1 MSNRDIFLAILV
13 PCVLGF
19 GFVIAKPAMESF
31 PPILLN
37 GLRWSLSG
45 LIMCYF
51 FPFPKKFIKQMFVIS
66 IIGGTIQYSLSF
78 YGLKILDG
86 ASATLFVQAEI
97 PFGILIAYFLL
108 GEKVPL
114 KNIIGLIIAFVGI
127 AILSG
132 NPNLEGKMLGVLLV
146 LSGAFLWSLAQVFAK
161 DVSEKIGGLALTAWL
176 GIFSG
181 PQCIIASYFIEGNT
195 FDFITNATTQAW
207 IIVIYLAVGM
217 NVIGY
222 SCWYSV
228 LSRNPVNNVMSV
240 LLLFPIT
247 GLLTSIFILGE
258 TPNTYAYFG
267 GAIIISGV
275 AMILINKRSKN
286 IKNKLSNVINPT

>member
-132 NPNLEGKMLGVLLV
+132 NPNLEGKILGVLLV

-286 IKNKLSNVINPT
+286 INN

>member
-132 NPNLEGKMLGVLLV
+132 NPNLEGKILGVLLV

-286 IKNKLSNVINPT
+286 IKN

>member
-1 MSNRDIFLAILV
+1 MSRKDILLALLV
-13 PCVLGF
+13 PCLLGF

-45 LIMCYF
+45 LLMCYF
-51 FPFPKKFIKQMFVIS
+51 FPFPKNFIKQMFAIS
-66 IIGGTIQYSLSF
+66 IIGGSIQYSLSF
-78 YGLKILDG
+78 YGLNILDG

-108 GEKVPL
+108 GERAPL
-114 KNIIGLIIAFVGI
+114 KNIIGLIIAFIGI

-132 NPNLEGKMLGVLLV
+132 NPNLDGKLLGVVLI

-181 PQCIIASYFIEGNT
+181 PQCLIASYFIEGNT
-195 FDFITNATTQAW
+195 LDYLFNATTEAW

-240 LLLFPIT
+240 LLLFPVT
-247 GLLTSIFILGE
+247 GLLTSIFILNE

-275 AMILINKRSKN
+275 AMILINKKSDKN
-286 IKNKLSNVINPT
+286 SNNK

>member
-1 MSNRDIFLAILV
+1 MSIRDILLALLV
-13 PCVLGF
+13 PCLLGF

-45 LIMCYF
+45 ILMCYF
-51 FPFPKKFIKQMFVIS
+51 FPFPKKLVKQMLIISFV
-66 IIGGTIQYSLSF
+66 GCTVQYSLSF
-78 YGLKILDG
+78 YGLRILDG

-108 GEKVPL
+108 GEKPPI
-114 KNIIGLIIAFVGI
+114 KNIIGLIIAFIGI
-127 AILSG
+127 VILSG
-132 NPNLEGKMLGVLLV
+132 NPNLEGKLIGVV
-146 LSGAFLWSLAQVFAK
+146 FILSGAFLWSLAQVLAK

-176 GIFSG
+176 GIFAG
-181 PQCIIASYFIEGNT
+181 PQALIASYLIEGNT
-195 FDFITNATTQAW
+195 FEYIYNATPKAW
-207 IIVIYLAVGM
+207 MILIYLGIGM

-240 LLLFPIT
+240 LLLFPVT
-247 GLLTSIFILGE
+247 GLLTSIFILNE

-267 GAIIISGV
+267 VAIIISGV
-275 AMILINKRSKN
+275 SMILINKKSKN
-286 IKNKLSNVINPT
+286 KMSED

>member
-1 MSNRDIFLAILV
+1 MTPRDTFLALLV
-13 PCVLGF
+13 PIVLGF

-31 PPILLN
+31 PPLLLN

-45 LIMCYF
+45 LIMFYF
-51 FPFPKKFIKQMFVIS
+51 FPFPKKIFKKLIIISFV
-66 IIGGTIQYSLSF
+66 GCTLQ
-78 YGLKILDG
+78 YGLSYSGLNIIDG
-86 ASATLFVQAEI
+86 TSATLFVQAEI
-97 PFGILIAYFLL
+97 PFGILIAFLLL
-108 GEKVPL
+108 GERPPL
-114 KNIIGLIIAFVGI
+114 KNIIGLIIAFIGI
-127 AILSG
+127 FILSG
-132 NPNLEGKMLGVLLV
+132 NPNLDGKMLGVIFILFA
-146 LSGAFLWSLAQVFAK
+146 AFLWSFAQVLAK

-176 GIFSG
+176 GVFAG

-195 FDFITNATTQAW
+195 LDYIFNATTESW

-247 GLLTSIFILGE
+247 GLLTSIFILKE
-258 TPNTYAYFG
+258 SPNAYAYVG

-275 AMILINKRSKN
+275 ALILINKKLKN
-286 IKNKLSNVINPT
+286 HT

>member
-1 MSNRDIFLAILV
+1 MSLRDTFLALLV
-13 PCVLGF
+13 PIVLGF

-31 PPILLN
+31 PPLLLN

-45 LIMCYF
+45 LIMFYF
-51 FPFPKKFIKQMFVIS
+51 FPFPKNFLKQMIFISFV
-66 IIGGTIQYSLSF
+66 GCTLQ
-78 YGLKILDG
+78 YGLSYSGLNIIDG
-86 ASATLFVQAEI
+86 TSATLFVQAEI
-97 PFGILIAYFLL
+97 PFGILVAFFLL
-108 GEKVPL
+108 GERPPL
-114 KNIIGLIIAFVGI
+114 KNIIGLIIAFIGI
-127 AILSG
+127 IILSG
-132 NPNLEGKMLGVLLV
+132 NPNLDGKMLGVIFILFA
-146 LSGAFLWSLAQVFAK
+146 AFLWSFAQVLAK

-176 GIFSG
+176 GFFAG

-195 FDFITNATTQAW
+195 LDYIFNATTEAW

-217 NVIGY
+217 NLIGY

-247 GLLTSIFILGE
+247 GLLTSVFILKE
-258 TPNTYAYFG
+258 TPNAYAYVG

-275 AMILINKRSKN
+275 ALILINKKLKN
-286 IKNKLSNVINPT
+286 HT

>member
-1 MSNRDIFLAILV
+1 MSHKDLFLAMLV
-13 PCVLGF
+13 PCLLGF
-19 GFVIAKPAMESF
+19 GFVIAKTAMESF

-45 LIMCYF
+45 ILMFYF
-51 FPFPKKFIKQMFVIS
+51 FPFPKNFIKQMFIIS
-66 IIGGTIQYSLSF
+66 FIGCTVQYSLSF

-108 GEKVPL
+108 GERVPL
-114 KNIIGLIIAFVGI
+114 KNIIGLIIAFIGI
-127 AILSG
+127 VILSG
-132 NPNLEGKMLGVLLV
+132 NPNLEGKLIGVVLI

-195 FDFITNATTQAW
+195 LDYIFKATSEAW
-207 IIVIYLAVGM
+207 MIVIYLAVGM

-228 LSRNPVNNVMSV
+228 LSRNPVNNVMSF

-247 GLLTSIFILGE
+247 GLLTSIFILNE

-275 AMILINKRSKN
+275 AMILINNKSKHN
-286 IKNKLSNVINPT
+286 NKFES

>member
-1 MSNRDIFLAILV
+1 MSNKDIFLAILV

-51 FPFPKKFIKQMFVIS
+51 FPFPKKFIKQMLIIS

-97 PFGILIAYFLL
+97 PFGILIAYFFL

-132 NPNLEGKMLGVLLV
+132 NPNLEGKMLGVLLI

-195 FDFITNATTQAW
+195 LDYIFNATNESW
-207 IIVIYLAVGM
+207 LIVVYLAVGM

-228 LSRNPVNNVMSV
+228 LSRNSVNNVMSV

-247 GLLTSIFILGE
+247 GLLTSIFVLKE

-267 GAIIISGV
+267 GTIIIFGV
-275 AMILINKRSKN
+275 AMILINKKSK
-286 IKNKLSNVINPT
+286 INS

>member
-1 MSNRDIFLAILV
+1 MSPRDLFLAILV

-45 LIMCYF
+45 LLMCYF
-51 FPFPKKFIKQMFVIS
+51 FPFPKNFIKQMFIIS
-66 IIGGTIQYSLSF
+66 IIGGSVQYSLSF

-97 PFGILIAYFLL
+97 PFCILIAYFLL

-114 KNIIGLIIAFVGI
+114 KNIIGLIIAFIGI

-132 NPNLEGKMLGVLLV
+132 NPNLEGKIMGVILI

-195 FDFITNATTQAW
+195 LDYIFNATSQAW

-247 GLLTSIFILGE
+247 GLLTSIFILKE
-258 TPNTYAYFG
+258 TPNSYAYFG
-267 GAIIISGV
+267 GAIIITGV
-275 AMILINKRSKN
+275 AMILINKKS
-286 IKNKLSNVINPT
+286 NKEKIV

>member
-1 MSNRDIFLAILV
+1 MSHKDIFLAILV

-45 LIMCYF
+45 LLMCYF
-51 FPFPKKFIKQMFVIS
+51 FPFPRNFIKQMFAIS
-66 IIGGTIQYSLSF
+66 IIGGSIQYSLSF
-78 YGLKILDG
+78 YGLKMLDG

-114 KNIIGLIIAFVGI
+114 KNIIGLIVAFVGI

-132 NPNLEGKMLGVLLV
+132 NPNLEGKMIGVILI

-195 FDFITNATTQAW
+195 LSYINNATSEAW

-247 GLLTSIFILGE
+247 GLLTSIFVLNE

-275 AMILINKRSKN
+275 AMILINKKK
-286 IKNKLSNVINPT
+286 IKKI

>member
-1 MSNRDIFLAILV
+1 MSHKDLFLAMLV

-45 LIMCYF
+45 IFMFYF
-51 FPFPKKFIKQMFVIS
+51 FPFPKNFIKQMLIIS
-66 IIGGTIQYSLSF
+66 FIGCTVQYSLSF

-114 KNIIGLIIAFVGI
+114 KNIIGLIIAFIGI
-127 AILSG
+127 VILSG
-132 NPNLEGKMLGVLLV
+132 NPNLEGKSIGVILI

-195 FDFITNATTQAW
+195 FDYIFKATSEAW

-247 GLLTSIFILGE
+247 GLLTSIFVLNE

-286 IKNKLSNVINPT
+286 HT

>member
-207 IIVIYLAVGM
+207 FIVIYLAVGM

-286 IKNKLSNVINPT
+286 IKN

>member
-1 MSNRDIFLAILV
+1 MTPRDTFLALLV
-13 PCVLGF
+13 PIVLGF

-31 PPILLN
+31 PPLLLN

-45 LIMCYF
+45 LIMFYF
-51 FPFPKKFIKQMFVIS
+51 FPFPKKIFKKLIIISFV
-66 IIGGTIQYSLSF
+66 GCTLQ
-78 YGLKILDG
+78 YGLSYSGLNIIDG
-86 ASATLFVQAEI
+86 TSATLFVQAEI
-97 PFGILIAYFLL
+97 PFGILIAFLLL
-108 GEKVPL
+108 GERPPL
-114 KNIIGLIIAFVGI
+114 KNIIGLIIAFIGI
-127 AILSG
+127 FILSG
-132 NPNLEGKMLGVLLV
+132 NPNLDGKMLGVIFILFA
-146 LSGAFLWSLAQVFAK
+146 AFLWSFAQVLAK

-176 GIFSG
+176 GVFAG

-195 FDFITNATTQAW
+195 LDYIFNATTEAW

-247 GLLTSIFILGE
+247 GLLTSIFILKE
-258 TPNTYAYFG
+258 SPNAYAYVG

-275 AMILINKRSKN
+275 ALILINKKLKN
-286 IKNKLSNVINPT
+286 HT

>member
-45 LIMCYF
+45 LIMYYF

-275 AMILINKRSKN
+275 AMILINKRK
-286 IKNKLSNVINPT
+286 KLII

>member
-267 GAIIISGV
+267 GAIIMSGV
-275 AMILINKRSKN
+275 AIILINKKTT
-286 IKNKLSNVINPT
+286 KKE

>member
-1 MSNRDIFLAILV
+1 MSNKDIFLAILV

-51 FPFPKKFIKQMFVIS
+51 FPFPRKFIKQMFVIS

-286 IKNKLSNVINPT
+286 IKN

>member
-127 AILSG
+127 ATLSG

-146 LSGAFLWSLAQVFAK
+146 LTGAFLWSLAQVFAK

-195 FDFITNATTQAW
+195 VDFITNATTQAW

-247 GLLTSIFILGE
+247 GLLTSIFILNE

-267 GAIIISGV
+267 GAIIITGV
-275 AMILINKRSKN
+275 AMILINKKTAK
-286 IKNKLSNVINPT
+286 IK

>member
-1 MSNRDIFLAILV
+1 MSRKDILLALLV
-13 PCVLGF
+13 PCLLGF

-45 LIMCYF
+45 LLMCYF
-51 FPFPKKFIKQMFVIS
+51 FPFPKNFIKQMFAIS
-66 IIGGTIQYSLSF
+66 IIGGSIQYSLSF
-78 YGLKILDG
+78 YGLNILDG

-108 GEKVPL
+108 GERAPL
-114 KNIIGLIIAFVGI
+114 KNIIGLIIAFIGI

-132 NPNLEGKMLGVLLV
+132 NPNLDGKLLGVFLI

-181 PQCIIASYFIEGNT
+181 PQCLIASYFIEGNT
-195 FDFITNATTQAW
+195 LDYLFNATTEAW

-240 LLLFPIT
+240 LLLFPVT
-247 GLLTSIFILGE
+247 GLLTSIFILNE

-275 AMILINKRSKN
+275 AMILINKKSDKN
-286 IKNKLSNVINPT
+286 FNNK

>member
-114 KNIIGLIIAFVGI
+114 KNMIGLIIAFVGI

-195 FDFITNATTQAW
+195 FDFITNASTQAW

-247 GLLTSIFILGE
+247 GLLTSIFVLGE

-275 AMILINKRSKN
+275 AMILINKRSK
-286 IKNKLSNVINPT
+286 K

>member
-19 GFVIAKPAMESF
+19 GFVIAKPSTESF

-286 IKNKLSNVINPT
+286 IKN

>member
-1 MSNRDIFLAILV
+1 MSNKDIFLAILV

-176 GIFSG
+176 GVFSG
-181 PQCIIASYFIEGNT
+181 PQCIIASYLIEGNT
-195 FDFITNATTQAW
+195 FDFIMNATTQAW

-247 GLLTSIFILGE
+247 GLLTSIFILNE

-267 GAIIISGV
+267 GAIIITGV
-275 AMILINKRSKN
+275 AMILINKKTAK
-286 IKNKLSNVINPT
+286 IK

>member
-1 MSNRDIFLAILV
+1 MSRKDILLALLV
-13 PCVLGF
+13 PCLLGF

-45 LIMCYF
+45 LLMCYF
-51 FPFPKKFIKQMFVIS
+51 FPFPKNFIKQMFAIS
-66 IIGGTIQYSLSF
+66 IIGGSIQYSLSF
-78 YGLKILDG
+78 YGLNILDG

-108 GEKVPL
+108 GERAPL
-114 KNIIGLIIAFVGI
+114 KNIIGLIIAFIGI

-132 NPNLEGKMLGVLLV
+132 NPNLDGKLLGVVLI

-181 PQCIIASYFIEGNT
+181 PQCLIASYFIEGNT
-195 FDFITNATTQAW
+195 LDYLFNATTESW

-217 NVIGY
+217 TVIGY

-228 LSRNPVNNVMSV
+228 ISRNPVNNVMSV
-240 LLLFPIT
+240 LLLFPVT
-247 GLLTSIFILGE
+247 GLLTSIFILNE

-275 AMILINKRSKN
+275 AMILINKKSDKN
-286 IKNKLSNVINPT
+286 FNNK

>member
-1 MSNRDIFLAILV
+1 MSPKDLFLAILV

-45 LIMCYF
+45 LLMCYF
-51 FPFPKKFIKQMFVIS
+51 FPFPKKFIKQMFIIS
-66 IIGGTIQYSLSF
+66 IIGGSVQYSLSF

-114 KNIIGLIIAFVGI
+114 KNIIGLIIAFIGI
-127 AILSG
+127 VILSG
-132 NPNLEGKMLGVLLV
+132 NPNLEGKIMGVILI

-195 FDFITNATTQAW
+195 FDYIFNATSQSW
-207 IIVIYLAVGM
+207 LIVIYLAVGM

-247 GLLTSIFILGE
+247 GLLTSIFILKE
-258 TPNTYAYFG
+258 TPNSYAYFG
-267 GAIIISGV
+267 GAIIITGV
-275 AMILINKRSKN
+275 AMILINKNS
-286 IKNKLSNVINPT
+286 NKEKIV

>member
-1 MSNRDIFLAILV
+1 MSNKDIFLAILV

-51 FPFPKKFIKQMFVIS
+51 FPFPKKFIKQMFIIS

-108 GEKVPL
+108 GEKVPM

-132 NPNLEGKMLGVLLV
+132 NPNLEGKLIGVALI

-161 DVSEKIGGLALTAWL
+161 AVSEKIGGLALTAWL

-181 PQCIIASYFIEGNT
+181 PQCIIASYFIEGKT
-195 FDFITNATTQAW
+195 FDFIYNATTEAW
-207 IIVIYLAVGM
+207 MIVIYLAVGM

-240 LLLFPIT
+240 LLLFPVT
-247 GLLTSIFILGE
+247 GLLTSIFILKE
-258 TPNTYAYFG
+258 TPNTYAYVG
-267 GAIIISGV
+267 GVIIISGV
-275 AMILINKRSKN
+275 AMILINKR
-286 IKNKLSNVINPT
+286 IKNHP

>member
-1 MSNRDIFLAILV
+1 MSNKDIFLAILV

-247 GLLTSIFILGE
+247 GLLTSIFVLGE

-267 GAIIISGV
+267 GAIIIFGV
-275 AMILINKRSKN
+275 AMILINKRSNKN
-286 IKNKLSNVINPT
+286 ITNQ